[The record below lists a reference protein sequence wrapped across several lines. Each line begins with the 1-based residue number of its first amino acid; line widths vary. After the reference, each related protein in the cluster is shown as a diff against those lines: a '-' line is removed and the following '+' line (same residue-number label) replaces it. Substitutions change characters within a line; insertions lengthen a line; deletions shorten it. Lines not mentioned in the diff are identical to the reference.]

1 MERIKKINKIFN
13 ATDEE
18 LKKIY
23 ECETDLV
30 KIQLENQFSN
40 FFTRNKKIT
49 LSDYEKQIFPIIQE
63 IVTIDVLCLH
73 KLASKEEFETF
84 LSENNIIERIKF
96 AYNIDSLSMVTNL
109 NIIPQKSRRAIELLF
124 NLTGENLNVD
134 EVLDALNINY
144 DDLNRLVRTNM
155 RFLYLNSVK
164 KNVEEKPKKNV
175 FVLPNFFFD
184 YFEKKGYYHDDIELA
199 IEEYNDDVKSTLKK
213 LYGKRFNKEK
223 NTEVKLLQEDIQNLK
238 TVFISKDK
246 NVMYIIEERIKSI
259 KIPKYYGPINEFNL
273 KDYYISMGYSK
284 KIVSEVL
291 EELSTIHKEIIDT
304 YFYSDYTLKVPK
316 KFIFGK
322 IVRSGEANS
331 IYNLLFNPNKGIQ
344 KNIKDKIASCN
355 LLNCSSSGMIIDIYR
370 FYQKLGYERE
380 IVEKAFKQ
388 FSIESL
394 DMISKFYDSNLM
406 LKETYSQNIGIQKS
420 ATTSLINPDNAFAE
434 NILNDS
440 ILPQYDSSVTENVYT
455 NYYVHL
461 GIRGIPANY
470 VKKAILL
477 LNSEEKSILNKYYTN
492 QAYLRDNVIIN
503 EEELTSLFDK
513 IIYLALNYN
522 ELIDMNKKEKY
533 QSVRNVLIDLG
544 CSPVAS
550 LTIINDLDE
559 QAIDKIISL
568 ARQKNCTTDDAI
580 AVFTNLII
588 DCTYV
593 NNISNLKNFFL
604 SLGYTETEFIE
615 FLNIINKYGKDFDL
629 TSYFDI
635 DTFELKASYRLNIEK
650 LVEIRHYLD
659 YFITLLIHYKSEKS
673 NIVNADNIYYS
684 MLNDTKMNIKKSTTD
699 YKIVKASICQK
710 FAGKCINYYI
720 LLSGLSTN
728 HSFDGITELLLYKSL
743 FDKAFEIYTKDKN
756 NQKKKIN
763 KA

>member
-40 FFTRNKKIT
+40 FFTRSKKIT

-164 KNVEEKPKKNV
+164 KNVEEKPRKNV

-470 VKKAILL
+470 VKKAVLL
-477 LNSEEKSILNKYYTN
+477 LNPEEKSTLNKYYTS

-593 NNISNLKNFFL
+593 DNISNLKNFFL

-615 FLNIINKYGKDFDL
+615 FLHIINKYGKDFDL

-635 DTFELKASYRLNIEK
+635 DTFELKASYRLNKEK

-684 MLNDTKMNIKKSTTD
+684 MLNDTKMKIKKSTTD

-720 LLSGLSTN
+720 LLSGLLTN
-728 HSFDGITELLLYKSL
+728 RSFDGITELLLYKSL
-743 FDKAFEIYTKDKN
+743 FNKAFEIYTKDKN

>member
-40 FFTRNKKIT
+40 FFTRSKKIT

-164 KNVEEKPKKNV
+164 KNVEEKPRKNV

-238 TVFISKDK
+238 TVFISKNK

-259 KIPKYYGPINEFNL
+259 KIPKYYGPFNEFNL

-284 KIVSEVL
+284 KIVLEVL

-635 DTFELKASYRLNIEK
+635 DTFELKASYRLNKEK

-673 NIVNADNIYYS
+673 NIVNADNVYYS
-684 MLNDTKMNIKKSTTD
+684 MLNDIKTKIRKSTTD

>member
-40 FFTRNKKIT
+40 FFTRSKKIT

-164 KNVEEKPKKNV
+164 KNVEEKPRKNV

-291 EELSTIHKEIIDT
+291 EELSTIHKEIINT

-344 KNIKDKIASCN
+344 KNIKDKIASYN

-394 DMISKFYDSNLM
+394 NMISKFYDSNLV
-406 LKETYSQNIGIQKS
+406 LKEIHSQNIGLQKS
-420 ATTSLINPDNAFAE
+420 ATTSLINPDNVFAE
-434 NILNDS
+434 IILNDS

-513 IIYLALNYN
+513 IIYFALNYN

-533 QSVRNVLIDLG
+533 QSARNVLIDLG
-544 CSPVAS
+544 CSPVAA

-568 ARQKNCTTDDAI
+568 ARQKKCTTDDAI

-615 FLNIINKYGKDFDL
+615 FLHIINKYGKDFDL

-635 DTFELKASYRLNIEK
+635 DTFELKASYRLNKEK

-673 NIVNADNIYYS
+673 NIVNADNVYYS
-684 MLNDTKMNIKKSTTD
+684 MLNDIKTKIRKSTTD

-720 LLSGLSTN
+720 LLFGLSTN

>member
-40 FFTRNKKIT
+40 FFTRSKKIT

-96 AYNIDSLSMVTNL
+96 AYNIDSLSMATNL

-199 IEEYNDDVKSTLKK
+199 IEEYSDDVKSTLKK
-213 LYGKRFNKEK
+213 IYGKRFNKEK
-223 NTEVKLLQEDIQNLK
+223 NTEVKLLQEDIQNIK

-273 KDYYISMGYSK
+273 KDYYISMGYPK

-291 EELSTIHKEIIDT
+291 EELSTINKEIINT

-322 IVRSGEANS
+322 IVRNGETNS

-344 KNIKDKIASCN
+344 KNIKDKIASYK
-355 LLNCSSSGMIIDIYR
+355 NCSSSGMIINIYR

-394 DMISKFYDSNLM
+394 NMISKFYNSNLV
-406 LKETYSQNIGIQKS
+406 LKEIHSQNIGLQKS
-420 ATTSLINPDNAFAE
+420 AITSLINPDNAFAE
-434 NILNDS
+434 SILNDS
-440 ILPQYDSSVTENVYT
+440 ILPQYDSSVTENVYP

-470 VKKAILL
+470 VKKAVLL
-477 LNSEEKSILNKYYTN
+477 LNSEEKSTLNKYYTS

-615 FLNIINKYGKDFDL
+615 FLHIINKYGKDFDL

-635 DTFELKASYRLNIEK
+635 DTFELKASYRLNKEK

-684 MLNDTKMNIKKSTTD
+684 MLNDIKMQIKKSTTD

-720 LLSGLSTN
+720 LLSGLLTN
-728 HSFDGITELLLYKSL
+728 RSFDGITELLLYKSL
-743 FDKAFEIYTKDKN
+743 FNKAFEMYTKDKN

>member
-84 LSENNIIERIKF
+84 LNENNIIERIKF

-164 KNVEEKPKKNV
+164 KNVEEKPRKNV

-238 TVFISKDK
+238 TVFISKNK

-284 KIVSEVL
+284 KIVLEVL

>member
-40 FFTRNKKIT
+40 FFTRSKKIT

-96 AYNIDSLSMVTNL
+96 AYNIDSLSMATNL

-199 IEEYNDDVKSTLKK
+199 IEEYSDDVKSTLKK
-213 LYGKRFNKEK
+213 IYGKRFNKEK

-322 IVRSGEANS
+322 IVRSSEANS

-355 LLNCSSSGMIIDIYR
+355 LLNCSSSGMIINIYH

-559 QAIDKIISL
+559 STIDKIISL
-568 ARQKNCTTDDAI
+568 ARQKNSTTDDAI
-580 AVFTNLII
+580 EVFTNLII

-615 FLNIINKYGKDFDL
+615 FLHIINKYGKDFDL

-635 DTFELKASYRLNIEK
+635 DTFELKASYRLNKEK

-684 MLNDTKMNIKKSTTD
+684 MLNDIKMQIKKSTTD

-720 LLSGLSTN
+720 LLSGLLTN
-728 HSFDGITELLLYKSL
+728 RSFDGITELLLYKSL
-743 FDKAFEIYTKDKN
+743 FNKAFEMYTKDKN

>member
-199 IEEYNDDVKSTLKK
+199 IEEYNDDIKSTLKK
-213 LYGKRFNKEK
+213 IYGKYFNKEK
-223 NTEVKLLQEDIQNLK
+223 NTEVKLLPEDIQNLK
-238 TVFISKDK
+238 AVFFSKDK
-246 NVMYIIEERIKSI
+246 NVVYIIEERIKSI

-344 KNIKDKIASCN
+344 KNIKDKIASYN

-394 DMISKFYDSNLM
+394 DMISKFYDSNLI

-434 NILNDS
+434 SILNDS

-470 VKKAILL
+470 VKKAVLL

-513 IIYLALNYN
+513 IIYFALNYN

-533 QSVRNVLIDLG
+533 QSARNVLIDLG
-544 CSPVAS
+544 CSPVAA
-550 LTIINDLDE
+550 LTIINNLDE

-568 ARQKNCTTDDAI
+568 ARQKKCTTDDAI

-615 FLNIINKYGKDFDL
+615 FLHIINKYGKDFDL

-635 DTFELKASYRLNIEK
+635 DTFELKASYRLNKEK
-650 LVEIRHYLD
+650 LV
-659 YFITLLIHYKSEKS
+659 
-673 NIVNADNIYYS
+673 
-684 MLNDTKMNIKKSTTD
+684 
-699 YKIVKASICQK
+699 
-710 FAGKCINYYI
+710 NYYI
-720 LLSGLSTN
+720 LLSGLLTN

>member
-84 LSENNIIERIKF
+84 LNENNIIERIKF

-246 NVMYIIEERIKSI
+246 NVVYIIEERIKSI

-559 QAIDKIISL
+559 PTIDKIISL
-568 ARQKNCTTDDAI
+568 ARQKNSTTDDAI
-580 AVFTNLII
+580 EVFTNLII

-615 FLNIINKYGKDFDL
+615 FLHIINKYGKDFDL

-635 DTFELKASYRLNIEK
+635 DTFELKASYRLNKEK
-650 LVEIRHYLD
+650 LIEIRHYLD

-684 MLNDTKMNIKKSTTD
+684 MLNDTKMEIKKSTTD

-720 LLSGLSTN
+720 LLSGLLTN
-728 HSFDGITELLLYKSL
+728 RSFDGITELLLYKSL
-743 FDKAFEIYTKDKN
+743 FNKAFEIYTKDKN

>member
-199 IEEYNDDVKSTLKK
+199 IEEYNDDIKSTLKK
-213 LYGKRFNKEK
+213 IYGKYFNKEK
-223 NTEVKLLQEDIQNLK
+223 NTEVKLLPEDIQNLK
-238 TVFISKDK
+238 AVFISKDK
-246 NVMYIIEERIKSI
+246 NIVYIIEERIKSI
-259 KIPKYYGPINEFNL
+259 KMPKYYGPINDFNL
-273 KDYYISMGYSK
+273 KDYYISMGYPRE
-284 KIVSEVL
+284 IVSEVL
-291 EELSTIHKEIIDT
+291 EELSTINKEIINT

-322 IVRSGEANS
+322 IVRNGETNS
-331 IYNLLFNPNKGIQ
+331 IYNLLFNPNEGIQ
-344 KNIKDKIASCN
+344 KNIKDK
-355 LLNCSSSGMIIDIYR
+355 LLNCSSSGMIINIYR

-394 DMISKFYDSNLM
+394 NMISKFYDSNLV
-406 LKETYSQNIGIQKS
+406 LKEIHSQNIGLQKS
-420 ATTSLINPDNAFAE
+420 ATTSLINPDNVFAE
-434 NILNDS
+434 IILNDS

-513 IIYLALNYN
+513 IIYFALNYN

-533 QSVRNVLIDLG
+533 QSARNVLIDLG
-544 CSPVAS
+544 CSPVAA

-568 ARQKNCTTDDAI
+568 ARQKKCTTDDAI

-615 FLNIINKYGKDFDL
+615 FLHIINKYGKDFDL

-635 DTFELKASYRLNIEK
+635 DTFELKASYRLNKEK

-673 NIVNADNIYYS
+673 NIVNADNVYYS
-684 MLNDTKMNIKKSTTD
+684 MLNDIKTKIRKSTTD

>member
-199 IEEYNDDVKSTLKK
+199 IEEYNDDIKSTLKK
-213 LYGKRFNKEK
+213 IYGKYFNKEK
-223 NTEVKLLQEDIQNLK
+223 NTEVKLLPEDIQNLK
-238 TVFISKDK
+238 AVFISKDK
-246 NVMYIIEERIKSI
+246 NIVYIIEERIKSI
-259 KIPKYYGPINEFNL
+259 KIPKYYGPINDFNL
-273 KDYYISMGYSK
+273 KDYYISMGYPRE
-284 KIVSEVL
+284 IVSEVL
-291 EELSTIHKEIIDT
+291 EELSTINKEIINT

-322 IVRSGEANS
+322 IVRNGETNS
-331 IYNLLFNPNKGIQ
+331 IYNLLFNPNEGIQ
-344 KNIKDKIASCN
+344 KNIKDK
-355 LLNCSSSGMIIDIYR
+355 LLNCSSSGMIINIYR

-394 DMISKFYDSNLM
+394 NMISIFYESNLV
-406 LKETYSQNIGIQKS
+406 LKEIHSQNIGLQKS
-420 ATTSLINPDNAFAE
+420 ATTSLINPDNVFAE
-434 NILNDS
+434 IILNDS

-513 IIYLALNYN
+513 IIYFALNYN

-533 QSVRNVLIDLG
+533 QSARNVLIDLG
-544 CSPVAS
+544 CSPVAA

-568 ARQKNCTTDDAI
+568 ARQKKCTTDDAI

-615 FLNIINKYGKDFDL
+615 FLHIINKYGKDFDL

-635 DTFELKASYRLNIEK
+635 DTFELKASYRLNKEK

-673 NIVNADNIYYS
+673 NIVNADNVYYS
-684 MLNDTKMNIKKSTTD
+684 MLNDIKTKIRKSTTD